1 MIRRTLAAACCLL
14 VVGCGAAPAASA
26 PVTTPATIS
35 TFVPADAVTLVSLG
49 FTYAP
54 ADFYVP
60 ASAVLV
66 ESVNQSNN
74 VVAVFSAPAG
84 ADLAAFLRSNLPAQ
98 GWTIT
103 ADGNDSL
110 LFDRGQLGGAFTV
123 TGGLAALTIRSD
135 PSS

>member
-1 MIRRTLAAACCLL
+1 MIRRTLAACCCLL
-14 VVGCGAAPAASA
+14 VVGCASAPAASA
-26 PVTTPATIS
+26 PVTTPAVVS
-35 TFVPADAVTLVSLG
+35 TVVPADAVTLTSLG
-49 FTYAP
+49 FTFAP

-60 ASAVLV
+60 ASVV
-66 ESVNQSNN
+66 VIDSVNQSNN

-84 ADLAAFLRSNLPAQ
+84 ADLAAFLRHNLPTH

-110 LFDRGQLGGAFTV
+110 LFERGQLGGAFTV
-123 TGGLAALTIRSD
+123 TGDLAALTIRSD